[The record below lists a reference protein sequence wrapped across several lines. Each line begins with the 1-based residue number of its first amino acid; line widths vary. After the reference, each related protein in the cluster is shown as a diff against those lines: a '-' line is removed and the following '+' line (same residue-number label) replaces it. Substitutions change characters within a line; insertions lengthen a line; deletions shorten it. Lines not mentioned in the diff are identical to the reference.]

1 MTVGRLARKG
11 EKVANVITAIG
22 TVLAMI
28 TGTWT
33 TIAAWTPIMYAIGFA
48 LVGFALAALCKII
61 GVRSRGR
68 RGRR

>member
-1 MTVGRLARKG
+1 MS
-11 EKVANVITAIG
+11 NVIDVITS
-22 TVLAMI
+22 VLAMI

-33 TIAAWTPIMYAIGFA
+33 TIAAWTPIMFAIGFA
-48 LVGFALAALCKII
+48 IVGFALAALCKII

>member
-1 MTVGRLARKG
+1 M
-11 EKVANVITAIG
+11 ANVITAIG

-33 TIAAWTPIMYAIGFA
+33 TIAAWTPIMFAIGFA